1 MSPNRDHT
9 AGSPTQLC
17 SRPPPG
23 ATALTLEDVLHDRL
37 QHHLLVRVLHQDE
50 PGKVLEDQLLEPG
63 QLLPAGADVGA
74 ERGSQGCRPG
84 SGRGAGVGGSGG
96 LLTDLQVGASFLSR
110 NGMVICSSAS
120 RKKRFRTVL
129 LS

>member
-1 MSPNRDHT
+1 MTVCSTTSSYVFSTRMNLAKSSKISSWNRDSSCWPGRAWGRERAVRA
-9 AGSPTQLC
+9 AGQ
-17 SRPPPG
+17 
-23 ATALTLEDVLHDRL
+23 ALGGGRE
-37 QHHLLVRVLHQDE
+37 
-50 PGKVLEDQLLEPG
+50 
-63 QLLPAGADVGA
+63 AG
-74 ERGSQGCRPG
+74 GC
-84 SGRGAGVGGSGG
+84 GG

>member
-1 MSPNRDHT
+1 MTVCSTTSSYVFSTRMNLAKSSKISSWNRD
-9 AGSPTQLC
+9 S
-17 SRPPPG
+17 S
-23 ATALTLEDVLHDRL
+23 
-37 QHHLLVRVLHQDE
+37 
-50 PGKVLEDQLLEPG
+50 
-63 QLLPAGADVGA
+63 
-74 ERGSQGCRPG
+74 CRPG
-84 SGRGAGVGGSGG
+84 RAWGQREGGQGCGSGSGRWAAGSGRRAAGGSGG